1 VTRLFRTRRGT
12 ALLSVILLLLLIF
25 LARFAFL
32 LPNRAETETAV
43 PDSPQEMSSLQLE
56 KGEVYVSDDFET
68 HLPLVILDTGDDIP
82 TANHVWDNEKG
93 YAIPA
98 EDFSYTYGTIRII
111 DNSAGLNHISDTPAV
126 TSEMRIRLRGNSS
139 ISYPKKQYL
148 IKLMDED
155 GENRSQDLM
164 GMGADN
170 EWVLNI
176 SWYDPSLLRNY
187 IAYTLTKDSNI
198 LSPDV
203 RYCEVVYRHGD
214 MYEYQGVYLL
224 MESVKRSESRVNIP
238 KYTSNQ
244 SLSFLLRRDRY
255 DEESTILSTY
265 ALEQGFEDE
274 YLEVLYPSQEDIT
287 PDDILRIEDKINEF
301 ERVLYSDD
309 DETFLKYR
317 DYIDIDTFLD
327 YFLINELFL
336 NYDAGF
342 NSTYIYCD
350 YTGRL
355 CMGPVWDFDQALAND
370 LTYTSKMDA
379 TAFHNAPWFNRMLR
393 DPVFV
398 KELIDRYAELRAGAF
413 SQERVDALIEST
425 CAYLGTAA
433 QRDWNRWQY
442 DETIGE
448 RPSLSVPLSFED
460 EVEKARLVFDQHG
473 SWLDERLDSLYGF
486 SDPEIVVE
494 DPEEVNQR
502 KADAYSDFLAVVFIA
517 AVVISA
523 LLLQREF

>member
-1 VTRLFRTRRGT
+1 LVT
-12 ALLSVILLLLLIF
+12 LLLLLIF

-32 LPNRAETETAV
+32 LPNRTETDATV
-43 PDSPQEMSSLQLE
+43 PDTPQEMSSLQLE

-68 HLPLVILDTGDDIP
+68 HLPLVILDTGDDTP
-82 TANHVWDNEKG
+82 LANHVWDDEKG

-111 DNSAGLNHISDTPAV
+111 DNSEGLNHISDTPDVA
-126 TSEMRIRLRGNSS
+126 SEMRIRLRGNSS
-139 ISYPKKQYL
+139 LSFPKKQYL

-155 GENRSQDLM
+155 GNNSQQDLL

-170 EWVLNI
+170 EWILNI

-187 IAYTLTKDSNI
+187 LAYTLAKDSNV

-214 MYEYQGVYLL
+214 TYEYLGVYLL
-224 MESVKRSESRVNIP
+224 MESVKRSEYRVDIP

-265 ALEQGFEDE
+265 VQEQGFEDE
-274 YLEVLYPSQEDIT
+274 YLEVLYPSKENIT
-287 PDDILRIEDKINEF
+287 SDDIQRIEDKINKF
-301 ERVLYSDD
+301 EQVLYSDD
-309 DETFLKYR
+309 DDVFLTYR

-355 CMGPVWDFDQALAND
+355 CMGPIWDFDQAIAND
-370 LTYTSKMDA
+370 QVYTSDLNT
-379 TAFHNAPWFNRMLR
+379 TAFHNAPWFDRMLR
-393 DPVFV
+393 DPAFV
-398 KELIDRYAELRAGAF
+398 KELVDRYAELREGAF
-413 SQERVDALIEST
+413 SQERVDALIEEA

-448 RPSLSVPLSFED
+448 RPYLSVPLSFED
-460 EVEKARLVFDQHG
+460 EAENVRSILDQHG
-473 SWLDERLDSLYGF
+473 SWLDQRLDSLYQF
-486 SDPEIVVE
+486 SDSEIVVE
-494 DPEEVNQR
+494 DPEEVNQQ
-502 KADAYSDFLAVVFIA
+502 KADAYGDFLAVVFIA